1 MRQVLVIDDEPD
13 IREGLAEMLESSGY
27 RVTIAANGREGL
39 RLYKEGRFDLVIT
52 DIIMPDQEGI
62 ETIRAIR
69 KQGGDAKIIAMSGGG
84 LVDPLGYL
92 SMARKLG
99 ADRIFEKPLDFD
111 DLLAAMSQLL
121 AA

>member
-99 ADRIFEKPLDFD
+99 ADRIFEKPLDFE
-111 DLLAAMSQLL
+111 DLLAAMNQLL